1 MWRFSPR
8 GRITVTPV
16 FLLGRHFTPETST
29 PLSDKRSTQNFP
41 RGSPP
46 MQEVK
51 PTRLPRR
58 AILWAKI
65 AEELPRVIAKSLAR
79 SSLSGSS
86 TGGRPYRIKSQFSS
100 PRTLMS
106 KRFTPQSPFST
117 TVLRE
122 RLAQCVKHPPAQC
135 GRGMPRGNSMFRKQ
149 PRALGFARTKGR
161 LRQRR
166 LIPQEPHH
174 RSRPLIFREE

>member
-100 PRTLMS
+100 PRTFMS
-106 KRFTPQSPFST
+106 KRFTPVVSLFLQQFYLNALLNARNFLSQNAT
-117 TVLRE
+117 RE
-122 RLAQCVKHPPAQC
+122 CRQAIRSAAGNGKRKASLKGQFRC
-135 GRGMPRGNSMFRKQ
+135 GSVR
-149 PRALGFARTKGR
+149 
-161 LRQRR
+161 
-166 LIPQEPHH
+166 
-174 RSRPLIFREE
+174 